1 MERVGEEPRMTGGR
15 NGRGC
20 RTTGEWH
27 RFVKFE
33 RLSIY
38 DTVPGPSHRGMTI
51 IDGGSSARDL
61 RSAWP
66 MYDCAEIIILRS
78 CGAFA
83 MPL

>member
-1 MERVGEEPRMTGGR
+1 MERVGEEPRMTAGR

-27 RFVKFE
+27 RFVKLE

-51 IDGGSSARDL
+51 IDGGSPARDL
-61 RSAWP
+61 RSACP
-66 MYDCAEIIILRS
+66 KYDYAEIIIPRS